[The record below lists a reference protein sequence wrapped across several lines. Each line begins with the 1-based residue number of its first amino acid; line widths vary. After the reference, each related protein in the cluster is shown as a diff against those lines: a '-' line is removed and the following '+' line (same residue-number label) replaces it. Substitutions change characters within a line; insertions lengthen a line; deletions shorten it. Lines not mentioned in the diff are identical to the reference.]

1 MHETRIFT
9 PRNSIL
15 TDLLQQS
22 HIQSIRNVFAAILII
37 FVIQVTINDIVQDGR
52 YKTNS
57 E

>member
-52 YKTNS
+52 YKTNN